1 MAIAMTTGYSAQT
14 EGALRCIEA
23 ASDWA
28 LACVDAL
35 PQQSAYTLID
45 YGAADGGTAVG
56 LWNSVLDRLHER
68 QPQAHFTLVGNDL
81 PSNDN
86 LALAANVALQL
97 SRPPSPTVLVSCR
110 SFYEQVMAPGSVSF
124 GFTATAMHWL
134 SQSAGALETHT
145 HVQASGDAEALSRF
159 TAQAMA
165 DWNALLELRS
175 RELQVGGR
183 LLTVNLSRD
192 EVGLYLGHN
201 GGRTRNV
208 HDQLHQI
215 WREMADEG
223 RISADHYRAAT
234 VMNFYKSPDE
244 FMAPLKDTNSAAYR
258 NGLRLIDQRTV
269 YVECPYRRR
278 WKENGDTT
286 AFAAGLMATIRSWSR
301 HSFASSAGDVAAD
314 ELYARLEKRIA
325 AAPDEWSLDYVE
337 HHQMMGKVAA

>member
-1 MAIAMTTGYSAQT
+1 MWRCSCRALPAN
-14 EGALRCIEA
+14 GAGELPQLLRA
-23 ASDWA
+23 VDGARFGQLWLYGHRYA
-28 LACVDAL
+28 LAESVGGCLDA
-35 PQQSAYTLID
+35 
-45 YGAADGGTAVG
+45 
-56 LWNSVLDRLHER
+56 
-68 QPQAHFTLVGNDL
+68 
-81 PSNDN
+81 
-86 LALAANVALQL
+86 
-97 SRPPSPTVLVSCR
+97 
-110 SFYEQVMAPGSVSF
+110 
-124 GFTATAMHWL
+124 
-134 SQSAGALETHT
+134 HT

-159 TAQAMA
+159 TAQAMR

-175 RELQVGGR
+175 KELQVGGR

-192 EVGLYLGHN
+192 EAGLYLGHN

-244 FMAPLKDTNSAAYR
+244 FMAPLKDTTSAAYR

-286 AFAAGLMATIRSWSR
+286 SFASGLMATIRSWSR
-301 HSFASSAGDVAAD
+301 HSFASTAGDAAAD
-314 ELYARLEKRIA
+314 ELYGRLEKRIA
-325 AAPDEWSLDYVE
+325 AAPDEWSSITSSTI
-337 HHQMMGKVAA
+337 K